1 MVTIEVSKCV
11 VECGLATI
19 VHACLGHRYGM
30 EKAMAE
36 PERSRHRA
44 MHRVQAQEERGV
56 GLGQGQEQGVG
67 QHVLQEEPPSE
78 LQDRQRLADPPSEL
92 QGFQRLATPPSEH

>member
-1 MVTIEVSKCV
+1 
-11 VECGLATI
+11 
-19 VHACLGHRYGM
+19 
-30 EKAMAE
+30 MAE

-44 MHRVQAQEERGV
+44 WCRVQAQEELGA

-67 QHVLQEEPPSE
+67 QHVLQEPPPSE

-92 QGFQRLATPPSEH
+92 QDRQRLANPPSEH